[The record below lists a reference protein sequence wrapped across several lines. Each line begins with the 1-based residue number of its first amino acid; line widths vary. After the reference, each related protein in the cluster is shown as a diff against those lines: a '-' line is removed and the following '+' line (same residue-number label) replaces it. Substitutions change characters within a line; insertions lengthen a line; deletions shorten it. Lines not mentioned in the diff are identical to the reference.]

1 MPGRQFALVEPMAH
15 RRRQRQQPQRVGD
28 MAAALADGF
37 GEARL
42 GAAEFGQQP
51 LVGLGLFE
59 RRQILALQI
68 LDERD
73 FERLDIARGRGR

>member
-1 MPGRQFALVEPMAH
+1 
-15 RRRQRQQPQRVGD
+15 
-28 MAAALADGF
+28 MAAALADGL

-42 GAAEFGQQP
+42 GAAEFGHEP

-68 LDERD
+68 FDERD
-73 FERLDIARGRGR
+73 FERLGIGKRRGR